1 MLTSDFP
8 PPLSSAGTSP
18 LRGRL
23 VDLKVAPVPVEQVN
37 VRGTAFAPV
46 QAFVRS
52 RFNESGWRRF
62 TSLLPPVAREV
73 VLQPVIAT
81 NWYSFPLALA
91 VLDALV
97 LLAEGR
103 GSVLREFAIHNLDYA
118 TNIVFRAIFKIG
130 TPEFMVARSDQV
142 WKKYYSR
149 GRMVCA
155 VQQDRSRIELRGFP
169 YLSTSYEK
177 LLLHSIEA
185 VLLKAGGRLTRL
197 AVTKSER
204 LGDGFTEFT
213 HEWV

>member
-1 MLTSDFP
+1 MSA
-8 PPLSSAGTSP
+8 PLNVP
-18 LRGRL
+18 
-23 VDLKVAPVPVEQVN
+23 PVPIEQVN

-52 RFNESGWRRF
+52 QFNESGWQRF
-62 TSLLPPVAREV
+62 TSLLPPAAREI

-103 GSVLREFAIHNLDYA
+103 GNVLREFAIHNLDYA
-118 TNIVFRAIFKIG
+118 TNIIFRAIFKIG
-130 TPEFMVARSDQV
+130 SPEFMVARSDQV
-142 WKKYYSR
+142 WKKYYSH

-155 VQQDRSRIELRGFP
+155 VQHNHSRIELHGFP
-169 YLSTSYEK
+169 YLSTNYEK

-185 VLLKAGGRLTRL
+185 VLLKAGGRVKRL
-197 AVTKSER
+197 AVTKSAR
-204 LGDGFTEFT
+204 LGDDFTEFT
-213 HEWV
+213 HEWA